1 MNPLEDVINK
11 GHLIGIKA

>member
-11 GHLIGIKA
+11 AHLIGIKA